1 MSGQLTIR
9 LVKSLNGRI
18 ENHKRIASALGLRR
32 IRQTVVKPDTPIVRG
47 MVRKIQ
53 YLVEVR

>member
-9 LVKSLNGRI
+9 LLKSLNGRI
-18 ENHKRIASALGLRR
+18 ENHKRIAQALGLRR
-32 IRQTVVKPDTPIVRG
+32 IRQTVVKPDSPVIRG
-47 MVRKIQ
+47 MLKKIQ